1 MRSTIFTRSL
11 TSGAAILMLASA
23 FALTSCNKDPE
34 TPEPVEFL
42 ITPQNREISFT
53 AAYPESCTYEISTN
67 AQSWKA
73 ESDAEWLTIDTS
85 SSRLIISA
93 RPNLSFEERSGAT
106 VTITADDSTMFQ
118 ITATQ
123 APLQVYTGG
132 SEANAAA
139 YWFNN
144 EKHIMTETGGN
155 TINGIHVTKDGTV
168 HLTGTTYGM
177 NSLGFYWSNSSG
189 TVYTN
194 RVDEGSGSAF
204 DVFVD
209 EENSNIYF
217 TTHEGWTNSDG
228 TQTYQAALWTN
239 MEPKDEPESMSAG
252 DIYVEDGKVYVMYD
266 GYYKINDEKTE
277 LEIIGDGNYPSCM
290 TVHNGDVYVGG
301 YYLNTDRFCPA
312 YWINGKAYPI
322 PTDINSQI
330 YSISVDSNGD
340 VYLGGSEGPGLDRRA
355 AYWKNGEMTAITEY
369 ANACIGEIFVLDGE
383 TVIIY
388 FEQNEAGNTT
398 VKCSL
403 NGEITDISDGSAP
416 SYAQCGFII

>member
-1 MRSTIFTRSL
+1 
-11 TSGAAILMLASA
+11 
-23 FALTSCNKDPE
+23 
-34 TPEPVEFL
+34 
-42 ITPQNREISFT
+42 
-53 AAYPESCTYEISTN
+53 
-67 AQSWKA
+67 
-73 ESDAEWLTIDTS
+73 
-85 SSRLIISA
+85 
-93 RPNLSFEERSGAT
+93 
-106 VTITADDSTMFQ
+106 MFQ

-123 APLQVYTGG
+123 DPLQVYTGG
-132 SEANAAA
+132 SENSVAA

-155 TINGIHVTKDGTV
+155 TINGIYVTKDGTV
-168 HLTGTTYGM
+168 HLTGTTYGAK
-177 NSLGFYWSNSSG
+177 SLGFYWSNSSG

-252 DIYVEDGKVYVMYD
+252 DI
-266 GYYKINDEKTE
+266 
-277 LEIIGDGNYPSCM
+277 
-290 TVHNGDVYVGG
+290 
-301 YYLNTDRFCPA
+301 
-312 YWINGKAYPI
+312 
-322 PTDINSQI
+322 NSQI

-369 ANACIGEIFVLDGE
+369 ANACIGEMFVLDGE
-383 TVIIY
+383 TIIIY

-398 VKCSL
+398 VKCSM
-403 NGEITDISDGSAP
+403 NGEIIDISDGSAP

>member
-1 MRSTIFTRSL
+1 MRSTISPRSIFG
-11 TSGAAILMLASA
+11 SAAILMLASI
-23 FALTSCNKDPE
+23 ALTSCSEDPE
-34 TPEPVEFL
+34 TKEPVEFL
-42 ITPQNREISFT
+42 ITPQSREISFM

-123 APLQVYTGG
+123 DPLQVYTGG
-132 SEANAAA
+132 SENSVAA

-168 HLTGTTYGM
+168 HLTGTTYGAK
-177 NSLGFYWSNSSG
+177 SLGFYWSNSSG

-369 ANACIGEIFVLDGE
+369 ANACIGEMFVLDGE
-383 TVIIY
+383 TIIIY

-398 VKCSL
+398 VKCSM
-403 NGEITDISDGSAP
+403 NGEIIDISDGYAP

>member
-1 MRSTIFTRSL
+1 MRSTISPRSIFG
-11 TSGAAILMLASA
+11 SAAILMLASI
-23 FALTSCNKDPE
+23 ALTSCSEDPE
-34 TPEPVEFL
+34 TKEPVEFL
-42 ITPQNREISFT
+42 ITPQSREISFT

-123 APLQVYTGG
+123 NPLQVYTGG
-132 SEANAAA
+132 SENSVAA

-168 HLTGTTYGM
+168 HLTGTTYGAK
-177 NSLGFYWSNSSG
+177 SLGFYWSNSSG

-228 TQTYQAALWTN
+228 TQTYQAALWT
-239 MEPKDEPESMSAG
+239 
-252 DIYVEDGKVYVMYD
+252 
-266 GYYKINDEKTE
+266 T
-277 LEIIGDGNYPSCM
+277 
-290 TVHNGDVYVGG
+290 
-301 YYLNTDRFCPA
+301 
-312 YWINGKAYPI
+312 
-322 PTDINSQI
+322 
-330 YSISVDSNGD
+330 
-340 VYLGGSEGPGLDRRA
+340 
-355 AYWKNGEMTAITEY
+355 
-369 ANACIGEIFVLDGE
+369 
-383 TVIIY
+383 
-388 FEQNEAGNTT
+388 
-398 VKCSL
+398 
-403 NGEITDISDGSAP
+403 
-416 SYAQCGFII
+416 

>member
-1 MRSTIFTRSL
+1 
-11 TSGAAILMLASA
+11 
-23 FALTSCNKDPE
+23 
-34 TPEPVEFL
+34 
-42 ITPQNREISFT
+42 
-53 AAYPESCTYEISTN
+53 
-67 AQSWKA
+67 
-73 ESDAEWLTIDTS
+73 
-85 SSRLIISA
+85 
-93 RPNLSFEERSGAT
+93 
-106 VTITADDSTMFQ
+106 
-118 ITATQ
+118 
-123 APLQVYTGG
+123 
-132 SEANAAA
+132 
-139 YWFNN
+139 
-144 EKHIMTETGGN
+144 MTETGGN

-168 HLTGTTYGM
+168 HLTGTTYGAK
-177 NSLGFYWSNSSG
+177 SLGFYWSNSSG

-194 RVDEGSGSAF
+194 RVDEGSGSTF

-290 TVHNGDVYVGG
+290 TIHNGDVYVGG

-312 YWINGKAYPI
+312 YW
-322 PTDINSQI
+322 
-330 YSISVDSNGD
+330 
-340 VYLGGSEGPGLDRRA
+340 
-355 AYWKNGEMTAITEY
+355 KNGEMTAITEY
-369 ANACIGEIFVLDGE
+369 ANACIGEMFVLDGE
-383 TVIIY
+383 TIIIY

-398 VKCSL
+398 VKCSM
-403 NGEITDISDGSAP
+403 NGEIIDISDGSAP